1 MITLL
6 LVIVV
11 AVVVATIV
19 GFVLYKLMEDDNGN

>member
-19 GFVLYKLMEDDNGN
+19 GFVLFKIMEDDNGH